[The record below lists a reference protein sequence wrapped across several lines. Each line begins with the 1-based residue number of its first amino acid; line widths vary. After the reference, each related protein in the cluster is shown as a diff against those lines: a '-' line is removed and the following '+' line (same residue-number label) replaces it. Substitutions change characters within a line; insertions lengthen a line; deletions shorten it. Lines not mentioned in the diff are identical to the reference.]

1 MSPKVI
7 KKMLPIVPI
16 LLLISLASCSNFK
29 KERAER
35 EIDALAAATIT
46 QAEVYRAEK
55 GTYPKSFEEL
65 NFKPACQSLLV
76 KFKPD
81 ADQFIVSVTNES
93 QNIAV
98 TRDANRNRYLSDK
111 LDGQEGVVQCQKR

>member
-1 MSPKVI
+1 MSPKLF
-7 KKMLPIVPI
+7 KKRLPLVPM
-16 LLLISLASCSNFK
+16 LLLLSLASCSKFK
-29 KERAER
+29 KERAEK
-35 EIDALAAATIT
+35 EIDALAAATIA
-46 QAEVYRAEK
+46 QAEIYRAEK
-55 GTYPKSFEEL
+55 GVYPKSFEEL

-76 KFKPD
+76 KFKVD

-111 LDGQEGVVQCQKR
+111 LDGQEGVIQCQKR